1 LGHKLVSGRAER
13 PLALPEEVVMSITQ
27 SNPTPALAL
36 SKEEAEWLLS
46 VLHDEDWGGL
56 WEGVPLTQEEAL
68 RVASS

>member
-1 LGHKLVSGRAER
+1 
-13 PLALPEEVVMSITQ
+13 MSITQ